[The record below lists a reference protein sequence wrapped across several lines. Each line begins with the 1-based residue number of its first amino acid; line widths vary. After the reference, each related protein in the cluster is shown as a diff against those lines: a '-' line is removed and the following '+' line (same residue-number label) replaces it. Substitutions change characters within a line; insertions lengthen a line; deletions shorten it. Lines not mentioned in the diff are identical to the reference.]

1 MAKGQ
6 QRSNR
11 EVRKPKKE
19 KVAPKADVPFSSM
32 IKKAESAAPKAKSK
46 A

>member
-11 EVRKPKKE
+11 EVRKPKKD
-19 KVAPKADVPFSSM
+19 KVAPKAEVPFSSM
-32 IKKAESAAPKAKSK
+32 LKKAESTTPKGKPK
-46 A
+46 G